1 MSAPSGSKDVLARIC
16 DGKRKEVERAR
27 ATRTLAE
34 IERAARNASPPRG
47 FIAALERSVA
57 KGRYGLIAEIKKAS
71 PSAGLIR
78 PDFDPPRLARAYAEG
93 GATCLS
99 VLTDGPD
106 FQGEAAHLTA
116 ARDACALPV
125 LRKDFIV
132 DPYQVVEAR
141 AIGADCVLLIMA
153 ALSDSEATALESLA
167 RGWGLDVLVEVHDR
181 EELER
186 ALKLKTRLIGINN
199 RNLKTLKTDIATT
212 EALAGLVGK
221 ERLVVSESGLA
232 SPADLARMHR
242 AGVSCFLI
250 GEALMRQADVTAAT
264 AKLLAKQMVQA

>member
-1 MSAPSGSKDVLARIC
+1 MSDVLARIC
-16 DGKRKEVERAR
+16 DGKRQEVARARMERPLSEVERA
-27 ATRTLAE
+27 
-34 IERAARNASPPRG
+34 ARSAPPPRS
-47 FIAALERSVA
+47 FIAALARGVA
-57 KGRYGLIAEIKKAS
+57 AGRYGLIAEIKKAS

-78 PDFDPPRLARAYAEG
+78 AYFDPPSLARAYAQG

-106 FQGEAAHLTA
+106 FQGEPAHLIV
-116 ARDACALPV
+116 ARAACALPV
-125 LRKDFIV
+125 LRKDFMV

-141 AIGADCVLLIMA
+141 AIGADCILLIMA
-153 ALSDSEATALESLA
+153 ALTDTEAAALESVA
-167 RGWGLDVLVEVHDR
+167 QAWGLDVLVEVHNR

-212 EALAGLVGK
+212 EALAGFVGK
-221 ERLVVSESGLA
+221 ERLLVSESGLA

-242 AGVSCFLI
+242 AGVSCFLV
-250 GEALMRQADVTAAT
+250 GEALMRQADVAAAT
-264 AKLLAKQMVQA
+264 ATLLAKETVRA

>member
-1 MSAPSGSKDVLARIC
+1 MSDVLARIIA
-16 DGKRKEVERAR
+16 GKRDEVARARQARPWGDVERAASE
-27 ATRTLAE
+27 AT
-34 IERAARNASPPRG
+34 PPRG
-47 FIAALERSVA
+47 FIAALEHA
-57 KGRYGLIAEIKKAS
+57 AQAGRFGLIAEIKKAS

-78 PDFDPPRLARAYAEG
+78 ADFDPPALARAYAQG

-116 ARDACALPV
+116 ARNACKLPV

-141 AIGADCVLLIMA
+141 GMGADCILLIMA
-153 ALSDSEATALESLA
+153 ALSDSEARGLEATAHG
-167 RGWGLDVLVEVHDR
+167 RGLDVLVEVHNR

-186 ALKLKTRLIGINN
+186 ALRLRTRLIGINN
-199 RNLKTLKTDIATT
+199 RDLKTLKTDLATT
-212 EALAGLVGK
+212 EQLAASVPK
-221 ERLVVSESGLA
+221 EKRLVSESGL
-232 SPADLARMHR
+232 STPDDLVRMHR

-250 GEALMRQADVTAAT
+250 GEALMRQPDVAAAT
-264 AKLLAKQMVQA
+264 AKILSKELAKA

>member
-1 MSAPSGSKDVLARIC
+1 MSDVLARIC
-16 DGKRKEVERAR
+16 DGKRKEVAR
-27 ATRTLAE
+27 AKAE
-34 IERAARNASPPRG
+34 RPLDEVERAARSAPSPRG

-57 KGRYGLIAEIKKAS
+57 AGHYGLIAEIKKAS

-78 PDFDPPRLARAYAEG
+78 ADFDPPSLARAYVRG

-106 FQGEAAHLTA
+106 FQGEPAHLIA
-116 ARDACALPV
+116 ARAACALPV
-125 LRKDFIV
+125 LRKDFMI

-141 AIGADCVLLIMA
+141 AIGADCILLIMA
-153 ALSDSEATALESLA
+153 ALTDTEAAALENLA
-167 RGWGLDVLVEVHDR
+167 RDWSLDVLVEVHNR

-212 EALAGLVGK
+212 EELAGFVGK
-221 ERLVVSESGLA
+221 ERVLVSESGLA
-232 SPADLARMHR
+232 SPADLARMNR
-242 AGVSCFLI
+242 AGVSCFLV
-250 GEALMRQADVTAAT
+250 GEALMRQTDVAAAT
-264 AKLLAKQMVQA
+264 AKLLTKEMAGA